1 MFFKGILAYQ
11 VVPLSGVM
19 KNQMSVSLA
28 PVLRLTEPPGN
39 STVPPE
45 NATVLL
51 GVPSFVKIRI
61 NDDAR
66 LATAFSPE
74 RVKVTLSVNVAV
86 KT

>member
-1 MFFKGILAYQ
+1 MVTYQ
-11 VVPLSGVM
+11 VVPLSGVI

-51 GVPSFVKIRI
+51 GVPSLVKIRI
-61 NDDAR
+61 KDDER
-66 LATAFSPE
+66 LDTAFSPE
-74 RVKVTLSVNVAV
+74 RVNVTLSVNVAV
-86 KT
+86 NT

>member
-1 MFFKGILAYQ
+1 MFTYQ
-11 VVPLSGVM
+11 VVPLSGVK

-66 LATAFSPE
+66 LETVFSPDN
-74 RVKVTLSVNVAV
+74 VNVTLSVNVAV
-86 KT
+86 NT